1 MIDDA
6 LPGCEEIGLEN
17 RMTLAQTFAAFT
29 EDTAGL
35 SPQAR
40 AAALRAVFDLI
51 GCALAGRSTAG
62 GTAALK
68 AAPDTWGAGPASCWF
83 SDLRLAVPGAAF
95 VNAAF
100 ASMLDLDDGHR
111 AASGHPG
118 APVIPAVLATAESQG
133 ADVERVL
140 TAIAIGYEVGV
151 RIAGARD
158 VEMLHTFDSGL
169 WCGQGVAAAVSW
181 LRRLGPE
188 RTAHAIA
195 IAGTTAPGQTAT
207 GFTKHMGN
215 NVKEGIPFATAL
227 GLVAVELA
235 AAGYTG
241 PVDLLDDPARYDRSV
256 LLSGLGGGS
265 WMIETTYF
273 KPYGACRWAHAAID
287 AVLEIKA
294 RHRIAAGAI
303 ENIHIETFTQALS
316 LNNEVAPATL
326 ESAQYS
332 VPFCVAAAAV
342 HGAEALLPMEPWL
355 LKDAAVL
362 AVSPRVTLSIAADL
376 DPMFPR
382 RVPARVIVRTAQ
394 GSHAATVLAPRGEP
408 VNPMSDDDLK
418 AKFFTIA
425 DRQIAPRASAA
436 LLDAFDSFRAG
447 ELAPLLAALGGTPA
461 LAQTAAAV

>member
-1 MIDDA
+1 
-6 LPGCEEIGLEN
+6 
-17 RMTLAQTFAAFT
+17 MTIAQTFAAFAA
-29 EDTAGL
+29 DTGSL

-51 GCALAGRSTAG
+51 ACALAGRRTSG
-62 GTAALK
+62 GAAALK
-68 AAPDTWGAGPASCWF
+68 AAPNTWGAGPASCWF

-118 APVIPAVLATAESQG
+118 APVIPAVLATAESHG

-140 TAIAIGYEVGV
+140 TAIAIGYEIGV
-151 RIAGARD
+151 RVAGARD

-181 LRRLGPE
+181 LRGLDPE
-188 RTAHAIA
+188 KTAHAIA

-235 AAGYTG
+235 ASGYTG

-256 LLSGLGGGS
+256 LLSGLGGS
-265 WMIETTYF
+265 WLIETTYF

-303 ENIHIETFTQALS
+303 ENIHVETFAQALS
-316 LNNEVAPATL
+316 LNNELAPATL

-332 VPFCVAAAAV
+332 VPFCIAAAAV
-342 HGAEALLPMEPWL
+342 HGADALLPIEPWL

-362 AVSPRVTLSIAADL
+362 AVSPRVTLSIEPDL
-376 DPMFPR
+376 DLMFPR
-382 RVPARVIVRTAQ
+382 RVPARVMVRTAR
-394 GSHAATVLAPRGEP
+394 GMHETTVLAPRGEP
-408 VNPMSDDDLK
+408 VNPMSDDDLT

-425 DRQIAPRASAA
+425 DRQISPVASAA
-436 LLDAFDSFRAG
+436 LLDAFELFRAG
-447 ELAPLLAALGGTPA
+447 ELAPLLATLGRTPA